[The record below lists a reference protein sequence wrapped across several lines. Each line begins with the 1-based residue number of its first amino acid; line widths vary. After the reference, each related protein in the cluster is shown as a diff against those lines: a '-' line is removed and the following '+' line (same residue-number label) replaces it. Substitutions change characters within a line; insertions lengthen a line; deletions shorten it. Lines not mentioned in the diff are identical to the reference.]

1 MSPLKIA
8 TGIVLAVL
16 VLTLAAFL
24 IEAIWQAFA
33 H

>member
-8 TGIVLAVL
+8 TGILLAV
-16 VLTLAAFL
+16 VALTLAAFL
-24 IEAIWQAFA
+24 IQAIWQALA